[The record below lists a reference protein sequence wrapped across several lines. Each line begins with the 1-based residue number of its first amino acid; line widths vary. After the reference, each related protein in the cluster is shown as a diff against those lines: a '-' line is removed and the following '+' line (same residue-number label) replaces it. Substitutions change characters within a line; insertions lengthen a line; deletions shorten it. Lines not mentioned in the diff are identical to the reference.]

1 MELILALVLFA
12 AMIGVWALMP
22 SNDSLV
28 SEHAAAATAEP
39 GVGQLSPA
47 Q

>member
-12 AMIGVWALMP
+12 AMIGVWAFMP

-28 SEHAAAATAEP
+28 SEAAATSSEP
-39 GVGQLSPA
+39 SLGQLSHA